1 MAGLA
6 GLFLPFLQGILFLA
20 IGIVLLARQSIWVKR
35 KLVRLRRRYPE
46 TAATF
51 AAASRRAHEFADRFR
66 RER

>member
-35 KLVRLRRRYPE
+35 KLVQLRRRYPE
-46 TAATF
+46 TAAKF
-51 AAASRRAHEFADRFR
+51 AAASDRAHKFADRFR
-66 RER
+66 SSR